1 MTKESLAMLEAAAA
15 RVEQAIDVLEEA
27 QEILVQDEEELFE
40 FPVGIIFSAQTSL
53 RVVSELVKDVRT
65 QNNREQRKRKT
76 GGAKPAAKAGVK
88 PVAKTGAKK
97 GAARKA
103 GRAGARK
110 R

>member
-27 QEILVQDEEELFE
+27 QEILAQDDDETFE

-65 QNNREQRKRKT
+65 QAKRER
-76 GGAKPAAKAGVK
+76 
-88 PVAKTGAKK
+88 GAKK
-97 GAARKA
+97 GAAQKTGRKGATRKA
-103 GRAGARK
+103 PR
-110 R
+110 

>member
-27 QEILVQDEEELFE
+27 QEILAQDDDETFE

-65 QNNREQRKRKT
+65 QANRGRAKK
-76 GGAKPAAKAGVK
+76 GGAKKAAVKKAGGKTTAGK
-88 PVAKTGAKK
+88 PKK
-97 GAARKA
+97 AR
-103 GRAGARK
+103 
-110 R
+110 